1 MIPLLRSARAGH
13 RLDGCS
19 HRLRYGQIDSAL
31 PTYPIRH
38 FVSTENAGRGYTRAI
53 GGKSYVERVLRVRL
67 LRSIDSCSNEDSDIK
82 HPVRQLFLPSSRIA
96 NLPLDLFKE
105 DVYALYRDDVQ
116 GAPRLRAGAQYDGDP
131 TLFNCAGRFFLRL
144 IAS

>member
-1 MIPLLRSARAGH
+1 MLASP
-13 RLDGCS
+13 
-19 HRLRYGQIDSAL
+19 AL
-31 PTYPIRH
+31 WTDRFSTADVSIRH

-105 DVYALYRDDVQ
+105 DFMRYIVTTFKA
-116 GAPRLRAGAQYDGDP
+116 RLG
-131 TLFNCAGRFFLRL
+131 
-144 IAS
+144 

>member
-1 MIPLLRSARAGH
+1 MIPLLRSARAVH

-19 HRLRYGQIDSAL
+19 HRLRYEQIDSAL

-67 LRSIDSCSNEDSDIK
+67 LQSIAARMRILTSNTPFGNFSCPHRALPIFLSI
-82 HPVRQLFLPSSRIA
+82 PV
-96 NLPLDLFKE
+96 KE
-105 DVYALYRDDVQ
+105 DVYALYCEDVQ
-116 GAPRLRAGAQYDGDP
+116 GAPLLRAGAQ
-131 TLFNCAGRFFLRL
+131 
-144 IAS
+144 